1 MLATIDT
8 SDPLEP
14 CRISGSQTFDIYASP
29 TAATAAMNYVN
40 AVPEGTWLLGVSRN
54 SIRIYLYLIKDFF
67 LNELGID
74 MWQINN
80 DLSRI
85 AFAVVKGDKTTLKVN
100 TLNYGYHIYLVADLT
115 ERRDGTF
122 KFL

>member
-1 MLATIDT
+1 
-8 SDPLEP
+8 
-14 CRISGSQTFDIYASP
+14 
-29 TAATAAMNYVN
+29 MNYVN